1 MDPHPSPLPPTAC
14 CFLFLYLFGVCVCV
28 CAIIYVLL
36 RPFGL
41 SFVFVFSFLSFPFL
55 SFDLISGLLLQY
67 CFTTSPRCFAIF
79 LPLPTRSPH
88 SVCSIPFFFFSILFL
103 YSFLFCLFIF
113 YSQLHLFSYFIFY
126 CAFLFRAFLFS
137 RCSLCI
143 YYLKVKIFFFCFYI
157 KYSRI

>member
-1 MDPHPSPLPPTAC
+1 MDPHPSPPRLAAFSFYIC
-14 CFLFLYLFGVCVCV
+14 LVCVCV
-28 CAIIYVLL
+28 CVFVLL
-36 RPFGL
+36 SMSCFGVLDCL
-41 SFVFVFSFLSFPFL
+41 SFLCFLSFRFL

-88 SVCSIPFFFFSILFL
+88 SVCLIPFFFFSILFL